1 MDFARYAIDRPVNTW
16 LFILILMLGGLW
28 GILTLGRL
36 EDPAFTL
43 KQAVVVTPY
52 PGATAQEV
60 ELEVTEHLE
69 SAIQQLSQLKRITSK
84 SVPGRSEITVEIQ
97 DTYDGDEIPQVWDEL
112 RRKVGD
118 FQRNLPDGAGPS
130 MVNDDFADVFGIFYA
145 VTAPAFDDN
154 EIRDVASFLRREL
167 LTVNGVAKVETRGLP
182 EEAIY
187 VELPND
193 RLIATGLPLSQ
204 IVNSIQAEN
213 TVQSAGAARVDDLN
227 VRISSRP
234 GLDSVSNIES
244 LRIGR
249 PGSTDQIALIDVATV
264 SRQSE
269 EIPDHLIRHNG
280 RSAFTLAIAGV
291 ATENIV
297 EVGQAVD
304 AALDNLAP
312 RIPLGVELEPIYA
325 QHVVVDEAI
334 GSFII
339 NLALSVAIV
348 VGVLCIFMGWRVGLV
363 VGLTLLL
370 TVMGTVFMMRV
381 FTIEMERISLGA
393 LIIAMG
399 MLVDNAIVIAEGM
412 LINMQ
417 RGLPAHKAASD
428 AAARTQWPLLGA
440 TLIGI
445 MAFSGIGLSPD
456 TSGEFLFSLF
466 AVIGISLLLSW
477 ILAITVTPLFGEYLL
492 KVKPGA
498 TDSDPYR
505 GMFYAIY
512 RKALQA
518 SLVWRRLTIALLILI
533 TASSFWAF
541 GFVKQAFFPDSNTPI
556 FFVDYRLPQGSDIR
570 ATARDLAQIDELVM
584 TKPGVEAVS
593 TFIGQGASRFMLT
606 YEPQQPNPAYGQLII
621 RTADRFLIDEL
632 AQELREEL
640 GATYPAAEIQ
650 TRRLVFGP
658 GAGAKIEA
666 RFSGTD
672 PEVLRALSTEAMSI
686 FNAEPG
692 LIDIRQNWRQR
703 ELVIAPRFNEERAR
717 VAGIARSDVAQTLE
731 FATTGVRAG
740 TYREADERIP
750 IIIRPPAAERLRVE
764 RLQERLVWS
773 SGEQRYVPI
782 TQVIDGFD
790 TRAEETLI
798 MRRDRTRTLSVQAE
812 PATGLTADEALRRV
826 RADIEAMHLP
836 PGYQLD
842 WGGELEAS
850 GEAQA
855 SLGAQLPLSFM
866 VMLVISVL
874 IFGKVRQPLII
885 WLVVPM
891 SLCGVAIG
899 LLASGLPF
907 SFTALLG
914 VLSLSGMLMKNA
926 IVLVDE
932 IDLQIEEGKGPHT
945 AILDASVSRLRP
957 VFLASATTI
966 LGMIPLLA
974 DAFFASMSVT
984 IMAGL
989 AFASVL
995 TLIAVPVFY
1004 AVFFRIRPDDSRV
1017 STSGTSAKYA

>member
-1 MDFARYAIDRPVNTW
+1 MDFARFAIDRPVNTW
-16 LFILILMLGGLW
+16 LFILILLLGGIW

-36 EDPAFTL
+36 EDPSFTL

-69 SAIQQLSQLKRITSK
+69 SAIQQLSQLKRIRSK

-97 DTYDGDEIPQVWDEL
+97 DTYDGEEIAQVWDEL

-130 MVNDDFADVFGIFYA
+130 LVNDDFADVFGIFYA
-145 VTAPAFDDN
+145 VTAEAFDDN
-154 EIRDVASFLRREL
+154 EIRDIASFLRREL
-167 LTVNGVAKVETRGLP
+167 LTVDGVAKVETRGLP

-193 RLIATGLPLSQ
+193 RLISTGLPLSQ
-204 IVNSIQAEN
+204 IINSIQTEN
-213 TVQSAGAARVDDLN
+213 TVQSAGAARVADLS
-227 VRISSRP
+227 VRISSQP

-249 PGSTDQIALIDVATV
+249 PGSTDQISLIDVATV
-264 SRQSE
+264 SRQTE
-269 EIPDHLIRHNG
+269 EIPDQLIRHNG
-280 RSAFTLAIAGV
+280 QSAFTLAIAGV

-297 EVGQAVD
+297 EVGQGVD
-304 AALDNLAP
+304 SALEAMAD
-312 RIPLGVELEPIYA
+312 RIPLGVELHTIYA
-325 QHVVVDEAI
+325 QHEVVDEAVA
-334 GSFII
+334 SFIV
-339 NLALSVAIV
+339 NLTLSVAIV
-348 VGVLCIFMGWRVGLV
+348 VGVLCLFMGWRVGLV
-363 VGLTLLL
+363 VGLTLFL
-370 TVMGTVFMMRV
+370 TVMGTMFMMRV
-381 FTIEMERISLGA
+381 FAIEMERISLGA

-399 MLVDNAIVIAEGM
+399 MLVDNAIVITEGM

-417 RGLPAHKAASD
+417 RGMQAHKAASD

-466 AVIGISLLLSW
+466 AVIGISLSLSW
-477 ILAITVTPLFGEYLL
+477 ILAVTVTPLFGKYLL
-492 KVKPGA
+492 KVKQA
-498 TDSDPYR
+498 SADNDPYR
-505 GMFYAIY
+505 GVFYALY
-512 RKALQA
+512 RKTLQT
-518 SLVWRRLTIALLILI
+518 SLNWRRLSIGLLVLI

-570 ATARDLAQIDELVM
+570 ATARDLAEIDQLVLS
-584 TKPGVEAVS
+584 KPGVDAVS

-621 RTADRFLIDEL
+621 RTADRFLIDGL
-632 AQELREEL
+632 AQELRQEL
-640 GATYPAAEIQ
+640 GAAYPAAEIQ

-658 GAGAKIEA
+658 GSGAKIEA
-666 RFSGTD
+666 RFSGAD
-672 PEVLRALSTEAMSI
+672 PEILRALASEAMLI

-703 ELVIAPRFNEERAR
+703 ELVIAPQFNEERAR
-717 VAGIARSDVAQTLE
+717 VAGIGRPDLAQTLE
-731 FATTGVRAG
+731 FATTGIRVG

-750 IIIRPPAAERLRVE
+750 IIIRPPAEERLRVE

-773 SGEQRYVPI
+773 SGDQQYVPI

-798 MRRDRTRTLSVQAE
+798 MRRDRTRTLTVQAE
-812 PATGLTADEALRRV
+812 PARGLTADEALRRI
-826 RADIEAMHLP
+826 RADTEAMRLP
-836 PGYQLD
+836 PGYNLE

-866 VMLVISVL
+866 IMLVISVL

-891 SLCGVAIG
+891 SLCGVVIG
-899 LLASGLPF
+899 LLGSGLPF
-907 SFTALLG
+907 TFTALLG

-932 IDLQIEEGKGPHT
+932 IDLQIDEGKLPYT
-945 AILDASVSRLRP
+945 AVLDASVSRLRP

-995 TLIAVPVFY
+995 TLIAVPVLY
-1004 AVFFRIRPDDSRV
+1004 AVFFRIQPDGPGV
-1017 STSGTSAKYA
+1017 GTSVA